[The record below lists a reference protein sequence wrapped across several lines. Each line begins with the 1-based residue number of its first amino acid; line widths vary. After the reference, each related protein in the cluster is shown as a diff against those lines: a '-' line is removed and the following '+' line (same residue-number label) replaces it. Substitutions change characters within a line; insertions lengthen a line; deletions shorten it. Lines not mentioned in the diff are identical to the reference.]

1 MTIFPPSFWTE
12 YQRHRDEIAG
22 ILDPRCHTIQW
33 LDTQLLAGH
42 ALAFGSDDAVIVI
55 TVKQYPAG
63 GRELHGLAAA
73 GNVRGIMA
81 LIEQA
86 EEWGRSVGLDF
97 ACISSRPAW
106 SRLLKSRGYDVKR
119 IEIVKDL

>member
-1 MTIFPPSFWTE
+1 MLYPPPAWAD
-12 YQRHRDEIAG
+12 YQRYRGEIAG
-22 ILDPRCHTIQW
+22 LLDPRCHTIEW
-33 LDTQLLAGH
+33 LDAQIIAGH
-42 ALAFGSDDAVIVI
+42 ALAFGSDDAVIVV
-55 TVKQYPAG
+55 TVRQYPAG

-86 EEWGRSVGLDF
+86 EEWGRTAGLDF

-106 SRLLKSRGYDVKR
+106 ARLLKSRSYRVNR
-119 IEIVKDL
+119 VEIVKDL